1 MAASTTHLR
10 KAEEGASRRDFLSPP
25 IKNLPP
31 QLLRDPD
38 AAAETIGRAAP
49 VQEFR
54 LLTPR
59 SQFFLSIAHLR
70 IGEVLLTSFASSDI
84 SFLTEHVDNLHLVD
98 CAHGRRRVVTPVGAV
113 ECRGVGALLLPPGQ
127 RRASGSHSAAVFTL
141 PPAAI
146 RAAAA
151 AMTGCSVADGLPSL
165 APRAIEPGPIAAVLH
180 QLLGWIDQCLACDP
194 ALPERLGADD
204 VVLRQ
209 VAALL
214 DPTLLNER
222 PGEHERLRERQG
234 SSAFDDLIDH
244 IRANLDQ
251 PLRLSD
257 LEARSN
263 YSRRSLQYA
272 FQQKLGTT
280 PMAWIRAQRLERAL
294 ERLRDGGP
302 GVTVKEVALGCG
314 YRCASQFSADFQ
326 RRFGMSPSV
335 ARRQPL

>member
-1 MAASTTHLR
+1 M
-10 KAEEGASRRDFLSPP
+10 SPP
-25 IKNLPP
+25 IKNLPH

-38 AAAETIGRAAP
+38 AAAEAIGRAAP

-59 SQFFLSIAHLR
+59 SQFFLSIAHQP
-70 IGEVLLTSFASSDI
+70 IGTVLLSSFASSDLT
-84 SFLTEHVDNLHLVD
+84 FLTEHVDGLHLVA
-98 CAHGRRRVVTPVGAV
+98 CANGGRRVVTPVGAV
-113 ECRGVGALLLPPGQ
+113 ECRAGGALLLPPGQ
-127 RRASGSHSAAVFTL
+127 RRAFGSHSAAIFTL
-141 PPAAI
+141 PSAAI
-146 RAAAA
+146 RAAAG
-151 AMTGCSVADGLPSL
+151 AMVGGSASESL
-165 APRAIEPGPIAAVLH
+165 LSFAPHAIQPGPIAAVLH
-180 QLLGWIDQCLACDP
+180 QLLPWIDQCLACDL

-214 DPTLLNER
+214 DPTLLDER
-222 PGEHERLRERQG
+222 PGDDTRLRERQG

-280 PMAWIRAQRLERAL
+280 PMAWIRAQRLERAM
-294 ERLRDGGP
+294 ERLREGGP
-302 GVTVKEVALGCG
+302 EVTVKAVALSCG

-326 RRFGMSPSV
+326 RRFGMSPSAV
-335 ARRQPL
+335 LRQPL